1 MTLVEVVKIIGDML
15 TELDQLLSDSGLPS
29 SSPEWEQLF
38 AMRVHMDNLQRRLVT
53 LSFNLDD
60 ARFAKLTDQ
69 ISSADALLKH
79 QIAQVVGVAHV
90 IDTISKVA
98 AAADQILSLAAL

>member
-29 SSPEWEQLF
+29 SSPQWQQLF

-53 LSFNLDD
+53 LSFKLDD

-69 ISSADALLKH
+69 ISSANALLKQ
-79 QIAQVVGVAHV
+79 QIASRRSRLRL
-90 IDTISKVA
+90 IRYSRWRLFE
-98 AAADQILSLAAL
+98 LSNNLGF